1 MYVNL
6 SLMCLF
12 IGIKV
17 VTVFLTIHKVL
28 NPAALFDAGG
38 ISKKEAKIVEAT
50 EHAEAFAEGTRI
62 VHPTRGPGVV
72 YRIDWSDA
80 HGKPFIVH
88 YANMERH
95 HYSKAQVVDKL
106 QVDESSRIEWPD
118 DPSAVFSPGLRI
130 WHFVRG
136 EAFAISFD
144 KSRKAPYLL
153 SYKNGQTSWYPAAS
167 LTFFTFCAEPCAML
181 RSIRSCMSV
190 SRQSCRESF
199 LEYGLVSTDCRRR
212 RTRQTCDGVY
222 RQVHGSSAP

>member
-1 MYVNL
+1 MSLPSLQVLMYVNL

-72 YRIDWSDA
+72 YKIDWSDA
-80 HGKPFIVH
+80 RGKPYIVH

-95 HYSKAQVVDKL
+95 HYSKAQALDKL

-118 DPSAVFSPGLRI
+118 DPSTVYSPGLWIR
-130 WHFVRG
+130 HFVRG

-153 SYKNGQTSWYPAAS
+153 S
-167 LTFFTFCAEPCAML
+167 
-181 RSIRSCMSV
+181 
-190 SRQSCRESF
+190 
-199 LEYGLVSTDCRRR
+199 
-212 RTRQTCDGVY
+212 
-222 RQVHGSSAP
+222 

>member
-1 MYVNL
+1 MSLPSLQVLMYVNL

-17 VTVFLTIHKVL
+17 VTVFLTIREVL

-38 ISKKEAKIVEAT
+38 ISNQESEIVEAAT
-50 EHAEAFAEGTRI
+50 HGEAFAEGTRI

-72 YRIDWSDA
+72 YKIDWSDA
-80 HGKPFIVH
+80 RGKPYIVH

-95 HYSKAQVVDKL
+95 HYSKAQALDKL

-118 DPSAVFSPGLRI
+118 DPSTVYSPGLRI

-153 SYKNGQTSWYPAAS
+153 SYKNGQTCWYPAAS
-167 LTFFTFCAEPCAML
+167 LTFFTFFSEPFVLC
-181 RSIRSCMSV
+181 
-190 SRQSCRESF
+190 
-199 LEYGLVSTDCRRR
+199 
-212 RTRQTCDGVY
+212 CD
-222 RQVHGSSAP
+222 RFARA